1 MRTDTLLPGAV
12 ATGASRAIA
21 VHATVG
27 EVTLAEWN
35 DIVAV
40 NLTSAFCT
48 THAALIGLTESLA
61 LELAPKITVNAIP
74 PDCTRTDMTRNALA
88 EGEEKIASRI
98 PVQRIAEPG
107 EIAALAAFLASEE
120 AGYSTG
126 EATNANG
133 GIYLQ

>member
-12 ATGASRAIA
+12 VTVVSRAIA

-40 NLTSAFCT
+40 NLASAFCT
-48 THAALIGLTESLA
+48 TKAGLIGLTELLA
-61 LELAPKITVNAIP
+61 LELAPKITVNAISP
-74 PDCTRTDMTRNALA
+74 GCTRTDMTRNALA
-88 EGEEKIASRI
+88 EDEEKIASRV
-98 PVQRIAEPG
+98 PVHRIAEPG
-107 EIAALAAFLASEE
+107 EIAALAGEE

-126 EATNANG
+126 ETINANG